1 MAQLAYNSRNCR
13 SRTSVQVCE
22 PRGVQ
27 REQGTALA
35 PDGNL
40 VTGAADA
47 YDGTGRAEEG
57 TGVAAD
63 EECSHGVLR
72 ALAGAGSRGE
82 ADEGQGAEGGTA
94 AD

>member
-1 MAQLAYNSRNCR
+1 MAGAGSRG
-13 SRTSVQVCE
+13 E
-22 PRGVQ
+22 AD
-27 REQGTALA
+27 ED
-35 PDGNL
+35 DGS
-40 VTGAADA
+40 
-47 YDGTGRAEEG
+47 EG
-57 TGVAAD
+57 GVAAD